1 MAAERSAWR
10 PRVLV
15 DFDGVI
21 HRYSRGWQDGSIYD
35 PPIEGCFAAL
45 DAMIEHG
52 YEVVVFST
60 RDAEQIRPWLAER
73 WEPGAYIGITD
84 RKLPAVTQIDDRAI
98 RFESWAQALTD
109 LEDHYPIPD

>member
-1 MAAERSAWR
+1 MGGSAWR
-10 PRVLV
+10 PRVLI

-35 PPIEGCFAAL
+35 PPMPAAFAAL

-52 YEVVVFST
+52 YDVVIFST
-60 RDAEQIRPWLAER
+60 RPAEQIRPWLADHWPAMPAELL
-73 WEPGAYIGITD
+73 ITD
-84 RKLPAVTQIDDRAI
+84 QKLPAVTIIDDRAI